1 MLLSVRKKSFQ
12 PTARVWQRQQNLT
25 VHICKNDMD
34 DILSSFTVP
43 GVAIPLYGVPQQLV
57 HAGVVQ
63 GEESL
68 LQGRIVKLLDHF
80 ESCEGLTEAEGKAE
94 SFAKLFG
101 QMEVGQLLLL
111 NHQFGFCCLK
121 RDKNVIKIFSKISIN
136 ENKPEILLL

>member
-1 MLLSVRKKSFQ
+1 M
-12 PTARVWQRQQNLT
+12 
-25 VHICKNDMD
+25 
-34 DILSSFTVP
+34 P

-57 HAGVVQ
+57 HTGVVQ

-80 ESCEGLTEAEGKAE
+80 ESCEGLTEAEGEAE

-101 QMEVGQLLLL
+101 QKEVGQLLLL

-121 RDKNVIKIFSKISIN
+121 RDKNVIKIFSQKYLEMKTNLRFCCCSFRDIFPGDDLSIS
-136 ENKPEILLL
+136 